1 MIAANNNH
9 AVETA
14 ADDSCEYV
22 TVTVGEQLF
31 GLPIERIHD
40 VFIPTSITPVPL
52 APPEIVGLLNLRGRV
67 VTALCVRRR
76 LGMPSRDAN
85 AEMMAVGLDYHGESY
100 GLLVDSVGE
109 VLRLSV
115 DSRQPNPVHLDQR
128 WANLSR
134 GVHRLDNRLLVVL
147 DIDGVLA
154 LSARDKAA

>member
-1 MIAANNNH
+1 MMAANSNLEI
-9 AVETA
+9 ETA

-76 LGMPSRDAN
+76 LGMPPRESD
-85 AEMMAVGLDYHGESY
+85 AEMMAVGLEYNGESY

-115 DSRQPNPVHLDQR
+115 DSRQPNPVHLDPR
-128 WANLSR
+128 WADLSR
-134 GVHRLDNRLLVVL
+134 GVHRLDNKLLVVL

-154 LSARDKAA
+154 LATRDKAA

>member
-1 MIAANNNH
+1 MMAANSNI
-9 AVETA
+9 ETEA
-14 ADDSCEYV
+14 AIEDSCEYV

-76 LGMPSRDAN
+76 LGMQPRESDAE
-85 AEMMAVGLDYHGESY
+85 AMAVGLEYNGESY

-109 VLRLSV
+109 VLRLPV
-115 DSRQPNPVHLDQR
+115 DSRQPNPVHLDPR

-134 GVHRLDNRLLVVL
+134 GVHRLDNKLLVVL

-154 LSARDKAA
+154 LETHDKAA